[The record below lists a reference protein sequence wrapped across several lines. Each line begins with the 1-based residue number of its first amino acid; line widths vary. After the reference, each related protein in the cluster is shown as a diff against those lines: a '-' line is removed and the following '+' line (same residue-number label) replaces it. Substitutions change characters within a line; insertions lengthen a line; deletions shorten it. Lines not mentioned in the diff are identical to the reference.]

1 MKVSKIP
8 LNVDFLC
15 LRFPCL
21 NFNIPVGMFK
31 KLHILALIAP
41 CAGLDD
47 DFALQRAGSIIRL

>member
-1 MKVSKIP
+1 MTFLSISP
-8 LNVDFLC
+8 DVDILR